1 VLVSA
6 AEQYRIQQ
14 GISTTT
20 AAGAVALWGRMDGD
34 FDTAW
39 ARIRPQTLDLVE
51 KGRTAAVVNALGY
64 TAAALAETGQ
74 VDDAVGTLV
83 PAAFLRSAPDG
94 RDVGALLDGAV
105 YDAKSAVAR
114 GLAPDA
120 ALAQGSRWMSMATL
134 TLLADTRRE
143 VYGADI
149 IQRPTLNGYT
159 RMLNPPS
166 CSRCIILAGRWYRWN
181 EGFRRH
187 PRCDCQHIPASES
200 VAGDMRVDPYET
212 FRSMTPEQQER
223 VFGRSQARAIRDGA
237 DIYRVVNINQR
248 GLATAKGAARYG
260 TPSRMTVDDIYRV
273 AGTRTNAIRL
283 MQREGYILDRGQVTV
298 ARAPGVRTDAQI
310 LAAGRGRGTVT
321 IGGQTATTRRASRFD
336 AAQTGQRDPLNRAT
350 MTAAER
356 RLYDANYR
364 LQYARTT
371 GNVPRGVGLSSA
383 DVFAAPIPATAKRL
397 ADLEQDL
404 AREVRRLSE
413 RGTPQSVRRLARALG
428 LI

>member
-1 VLVSA
+1 MLVSA

-20 AAGAVALWGRMDGD
+20 ASGAVALWRRMGDD
-34 FDTAW
+34 FDASW

-74 VDDAVGTLV
+74 VDDAVGVLA

-94 RDVGALLDGAV
+94 RDVGSLLDGAV
-105 YDAKSAVAR
+105 YDAKAGVAR

-120 ALAQGSRWMSMATL
+120 ALAQASRWMSMATL

-149 IQRPTLNGYT
+149 IQRPKVAGYT

-187 PRCDCQHIPASES
+187 PRCDCQHIPASKS
-200 VAGDMRVDPYET
+200 VADDMRVDPYEM
-212 FRSMTPEQQER
+212 FRSMSPEQQEKT
-223 VFGRSQARAIRDGA
+223 FGRSEARAIRDGA
-237 DIYRVVNINQR
+237 DIYRVVNIQQR

-260 TPSRMTVDDIYRV
+260 TPSRMTVDDIYRI
-273 AGTRTNAIRL
+273 AGTRANAIRL

-298 ARAPGVRTDAQI
+298 ARAPGVKTDAQV
-310 LAAGRGRGTVT
+310 LATGRGRGTVT
-321 IGGQTATTRRASRFD
+321 IGGRTVTTRRASRFD
-336 AAQTGQRDPLNRAT
+336 AAQTGERNPLNRAT

-364 LQYARTT
+364 LQYARVT

-383 DVFAAPIPATAKRL
+383 DVNAAPIPVTPARL
-397 ADLEQDL
+397 AKFERDL
-404 AREVRRLSE
+404 ARELRALSD
-413 RGTPQSVRRLARALG
+413 RGTPESVRRLARALG
-428 LI
+428 LA